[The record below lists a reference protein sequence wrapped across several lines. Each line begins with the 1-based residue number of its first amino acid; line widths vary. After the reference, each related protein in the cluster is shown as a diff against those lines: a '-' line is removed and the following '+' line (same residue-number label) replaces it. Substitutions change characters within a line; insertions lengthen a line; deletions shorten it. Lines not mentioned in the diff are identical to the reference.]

1 MREKL
6 GGHVVLGDT
15 GVVRG
20 KVVAR
25 EAKRADPDLGGV
37 VDTGEGVDESGARR
51 LAA

>member
-1 MREKL
+1 MREEL